1 MYSCRALS
9 NLLRIISVMLSLAGF
24 LTAQTDPGP
33 RSGAPGAGA
42 AIPGLTVKEGKFFH
56 SGQAQFT
63 EVQSVTGTIAGTEE
77 GLGPRF
83 NLNSCSG
90 CTTTGAIDSASSRRP
105 STICFFSLKSNSP
118 RPGPASLA
126 WKCAIAS

>member
-1 MYSCRALS
+1 
-9 NLLRIISVMLSLAGF
+9 MLSLAGF

-90 CTTTGAIDSASSRRP
+90 CHAFPAIGGA
-105 STICFFSLKSNSP
+105 
-118 RPGPASLA
+118 GPASNPQGILA
-126 WKCAIAS
+126 PSLPVHALLALYIISAPRAGRVVR